1 MLAFW
6 GWRIEKG
13 CFKQCE
19 KEWIYYSILNG
30 LQNYGETWKQTNQKT
45 NRLNL
50 QGQRGLSEGNAASS
64 MIKSPAPEPHHINPR
79 RLPLPTWFQDFAVP
93 AVPWI
98 SQRDGSFLAIKTNK
112 TGDWRRDTLRMAAK
126 PTAATTAF
134 ARKMHHHQWV
144 YFFQVS
150 HRASDDPNLNPIWNL
165 SAEMSKM
172 YTFYLFSLFRTTGGS
187 STKKKSGMDV
197 DGLFCTWH
205 SIFSGRLV
213 LQCNHTFE
221 WCTLF
226 SVFDSWVDVSFR
238 CTKALRWGSRQVLI
252 RLHCYCM
259 RHWTWAALVPLPK
272 WSRFGAMGDFMVFH
286 LISSPEMIKW
296 CWNQGNPGL
305 FDPYIF
311 LSRLLMKIIHQEA
324 HTHALIMYMRNSL
337 MPWNMP
343 TTL

>member
-187 STKKKSGMDV
+187 STKKKVEWMLTVYFVPDTVSSQEDLSFNVTIHLNDAHYSQCLTAELMFLLDAQRLW
-197 DGLFCTWH
+197 DGAP
-205 SIFSGRLV
+205 GRFWLGYIV
-213 LQCNHTFE
+213 IACDIGLELHLSLYLNEAGLEQ
-221 WCTLF
+221 
-226 SVFDSWVDVSFR
+226 WVILWYF
-238 CTKALRWGSRQVLI
+238 T
-252 RLHCYCM
+252 
-259 RHWTWAALVPLPK
+259 
-272 WSRFGAMGDFMVFH
+272 
-286 LISSPEMIKW
+286 
-296 CWNQGNPGL
+296 
-305 FDPYIF
+305 
-311 LSRLLMKIIHQEA
+311 
-324 HTHALIMYMRNSL
+324 
-337 MPWNMP
+337 
-343 TTL
+343 